1 MTEVFQIVI
10 CGQISSKSLPKWI
23 PNSPNLFQNRI
34 ENLWKSE
41 ISLFLAELFQKLTFQ
56 NLCQKQ
62 SKIEFPILQTLPKS
76 YRKKLFQNHDRSL
89 PNSDVWPDL
98 F

>member
-1 MTEVFQIVI
+1 MTEVFQIVM

-34 ENLWKSE
+34 ENLSKSE
-41 ISLFLAELFQKLTFQ
+41 ISLFLGELFQKLTFQ

-62 SKIEFPILQTLPKS
+62 SKIEFPILQNSSKIVSKKILPKS
-76 YRKKLFQNHDRSL
+76 WQKSSK
-89 PNSDVWPDL
+89 
-98 F
+98 